1 MEQGTIARIMDKG
14 YGFIAR
20 EGEDKDLFFHANE
33 LQGAEFES
41 LKEGDKVTFEIQQG
55 DKGPHATNV
64 SVV

>member
-1 MEQGTIARIMDKG
+1 MDKG